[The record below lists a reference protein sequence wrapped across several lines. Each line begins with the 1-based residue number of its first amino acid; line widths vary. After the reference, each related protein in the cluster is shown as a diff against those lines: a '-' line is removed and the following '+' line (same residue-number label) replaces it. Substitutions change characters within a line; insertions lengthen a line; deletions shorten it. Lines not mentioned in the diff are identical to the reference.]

1 MSFNEDIAEFGVVGL
16 SQSGELI
23 PLSIENVNQYNHST
37 HQLHHFIKKGDY
49 ARNKKWYDE
58 RGIKQKLIL
67 LPIWV
72 HLAVH
77 QSPAGANLT
86 DEQFKQKVGIS
97 RWELLFNRRHTNY

>member
-1 MSFNEDIAEFGVVGL
+1 MTMQEDIQRYSIYGL
-16 SQSGELI
+16 SDGKLI
-23 PLSIENVNQYNHST
+23 PLSIENVKQYNHFT
-37 HQLHHFIKKGDY
+37 HNLHHYIKKGEY
-49 ARNKKWYDE
+49 ARNKAWYDE

-77 QSPAGANLT
+77 QSPAGANLS

-97 RWELLFNRRHTNY
+97 RWELLFNRRHTEY